1 MALVS
6 SVSTRWTVI
15 RRAAQG
21 IPADQAEFVGR
32 YGSVIRAYLVARW
45 RHTALFDQVEDAAQ
59 QVLLD
64 CFKKDGAL
72 SRADPDREA
81 GFRAFLYG
89 VVRNVALTVERTRAR
104 TRERQTT
111 SSVDLEAF
119 ESKEDSCA
127 TVFDREW
134 ARTLLR
140 DAAEVHLARA
150 REKGP
155 EATRRHRL
163 LALRYGENLAI
174 REIAARWEMDAA
186 VLHREYPKAREEF
199 KRALMDVV
207 RDLQGGG
214 PEAVDEE
221 CTRLLGCFS

>member
-1 MALVS
+1 MS

-21 IPADQAEFVGR
+21 IPEDQTEFVRR
-32 YGSVIRAYLVARW
+32 YGSVIRAYLGARW
-45 RHTALFDQVEDAAQ
+45 RQTAFFDQVEDAAQ

-72 SRADPDREA
+72 GRADPDRET

-89 VVRNVALTVERTRAR
+89 VVRNVALTVERKQAR

-111 SSVDLEAF
+111 SSIDLEAF
-119 ESKEDSCA
+119 ESKEDSCG

-155 EATRRHRL
+155 EAIRRHRL
-163 LALRYGENLAI
+163 LALRYGENLPI

-207 RDLQGGG
+207 KDLQGDG
-214 PEAVDEE
+214 PEAVAEE
-221 CTRLLGCFS
+221 CERLLDHFS